1 MSPRN
6 NFKLLALGLCGFL
19 AAGGVWALSSDKNQP
34 INVRADHGDFK
45 SDPNNNSNGTGVYT
59 GHVVITQGSI
69 VLTSNRAVLHV
80 VNNEL
85 ETADVTGDP
94 ATFQQQPDNGEMMH
108 GTAMEITYNASK
120 NEIMLIT
127 DARLTQAV
135 TGVPKGSTKIAPA
148 AAIHANPLVS
158 AQAAPQSGTLGAP
171 AASTAPAANITG
183 ERLMTADLIRYNTDT
198 QHVIAKGRNE
208 EDRVHVSFPP
218 KVHPTLAPQLFTK
231 GTAPASIT
239 HFAPASARD
248 LTAPGKAS
256 TNASP
261 RAATLPSP
269 AVTHSRNPS

>member
-45 SDPNNNSNGTGVYT
+45 SDPNNNSNGTAVYT

-85 ETADVTGDP
+85 ETADVTGTP
-94 ATFQQQPDNGEMMH
+94 ATFQQQPDKGEMMQ

-120 NEIMLIT
+120 NEIVLIT

-135 TGVPKGSTKIAPA
+135 AEAPKGPTMTAPA
-148 AAIHANPLVS
+148 SATYATPTVA
-158 AQAAPQSGTLGAP
+158 AQAAPHAGTLGAP
-171 AASTAPAANITG
+171 AAS
-183 ERLMTADLIRYNTDT
+183 
-198 QHVIAKGRNE
+198 
-208 EDRVHVSFPP
+208 
-218 KVHPTLAPQLFTK
+218 
-231 GTAPASIT
+231 
-239 HFAPASARD
+239 
-248 LTAPGKAS
+248 
-256 TNASP
+256 
-261 RAATLPSP
+261 
-269 AVTHSRNPS
+269 